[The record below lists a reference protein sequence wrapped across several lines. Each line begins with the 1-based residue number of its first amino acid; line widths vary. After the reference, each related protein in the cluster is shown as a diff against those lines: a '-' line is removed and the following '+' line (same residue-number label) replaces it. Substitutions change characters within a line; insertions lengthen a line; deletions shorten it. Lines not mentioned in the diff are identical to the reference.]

1 MSQSLDKNHPS
12 KSVKLYVISDSVGEM
27 SERLIYAAMS
37 QFPHLNSKEIRK
49 FPFLDNTEDLTEV
62 LKDAKTEDA
71 IVITTLIDAYLNKIA
86 KTFAMDNDILHIDL
100 ISQLLETVKDKTSE
114 EPIYNSSA
122 LHALDE
128 EYFDRMSAI
137 EFAVKYDDGKSPK
150 GFLKSDLVLLGISR
164 TSKTPLS
171 MYLANRSYKVSNL
184 PLIPEVQL
192 APEIFKVPGHK
203 IFGLIASPQYIMK
216 VRSERIKLMGLGP
229 TSTYNDLE
237 RIKGELSYAEEVY
250 SKLGAHV
257 INIENRSIEETAQQI
272 EIRVEDTLDVS
283 NKIKLY

>member
-1 MSQSLDKNHPS
+1 MSREVEK
-12 KSVKLYVISDSVGEM
+12 KEEKAIKLFVISDSVGEM
-27 SERLIYAAMS
+27 SERLIYAVMS
-37 QFPHLNSKEIRK
+37 QFPHLESKEIKK
-49 FPFLDNTEDLTEV
+49 FPFLDNTDDLTAV
-62 LKDAKTEDA
+62 LKDAKTENA
-71 IVITTLIDAYLNKIA
+71 VVITTLIDDYLNEITA
-86 KTFAMDNDILHIDL
+86 TFARDNQIAHIDL
-100 ISQLLETVKDKTSE
+100 VSQLIDTVKEQTDE
-114 EPIYNSSA
+114 PPIYNSSA

-137 EFAVKYDDGKSPK
+137 EFAVKYDDGKNPK

-192 APEIFKVPGHK
+192 APEIFKIPGQK

-216 VRSERIKLMGLGP
+216 VRSERIKLMGLG
-229 TSTYNDLE
+229 SSSAYNDLE
-237 RIKGELSYAEEVY
+237 RIKSELSYAEEVY
-250 SKLGAHV
+250 AKLGAHV

-272 EIRVEDTLDVS
+272 ELRVADTMETS
-283 NKIKLY
+283 KRINLY

>member
-1 MSQSLDKNHPS
+1 MSHSIDNTRPK
-12 KSVKLYVISDSVGEM
+12 KSIKLFVISDSVGEM

-37 QFPHLNSKEIRK
+37 QFPDIESKEMKK

-62 LKDAKTEDA
+62 LTDAKTENA
-71 IVITTLIDAYLNKIA
+71 IVITTLIDDYLNEMA
-86 KTFAMDNDILHIDL
+86 TTFARDNDISHIDL
-100 ISQLLETVKDKTSE
+100 VSELLDTVKIETDE

-122 LHALDE
+122 LHSLDE

-137 EFAVKYDDGKSPK
+137 EFAVKYDDGKNPK

-192 APEIFKVPGHK
+192 APEILKVPSHK
-203 IFGLIASPQYIMK
+203 IFGLIATPQYIMK
-216 VRSERIKLMGLGP
+216 VRSERIKLMGLE
-229 TSTYNDLE
+229 SSSAYNDLE
-237 RIKGELSYAEEVY
+237 RIKDELSYAEEVY
-250 SKLGAHV
+250 AKLGAHV
-257 INIENRSIEETAQQI
+257 INIENRSIEETAQHI
-272 EIRVEDTLDVS
+272 ELRVAENLDTS
-283 NKIKLY
+283 KKIKLY

>member
-1 MSQSLDKNHPS
+1 MSQPLDKHHSN
-12 KSVKLYVISDSVGEM
+12 KAVKLFVISDSVGEM
-27 SERLIYAAMS
+27 SERLIYAVMS
-37 QFPHLNSKEIRK
+37 QFPHLKTKEINK

-71 IVITTLIDAYLNKIA
+71 IVITTLIDDYLNKIA
-86 KTFAMDNDILHIDL
+86 TTFAMDNNILHIDL

-216 VRSERIKLMGLGP
+216 VRSERIKLMGLGT

-237 RIKGELSYAEEVY
+237 RIKAELSYAEEVY
-250 SKLGAHV
+250 AKLGAHV

-272 EIRVEDTLDVS
+272 EIRIENTLDTS
-283 NKIKLY
+283 KKIKLY